1 MNENREEALEDL
13 RDVANKAMEERK
25 LDDFAEFNF
34 RVVKQDG
41 KYTMIE
47 PTTKHRRIVRK

>member
-13 RDVANKAMEERK
+13 RDVANQAMEERK

-41 KYTMIE
+41 RYTMIE